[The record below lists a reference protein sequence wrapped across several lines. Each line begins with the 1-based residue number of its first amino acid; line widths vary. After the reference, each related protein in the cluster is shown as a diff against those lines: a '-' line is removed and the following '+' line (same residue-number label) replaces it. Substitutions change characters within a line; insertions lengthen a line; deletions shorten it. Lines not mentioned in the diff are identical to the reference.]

1 MARQWG
7 RKPTGVPSFLAMGK
21 HGGMIFKIDRMLVES
36 DSSGKLRIS
45 FIEYSY

>member
-1 MARQWG
+1 MVSHWD
-7 RKPTGVPSFLAMGK
+7 RKPTGLPSFLEMEN